1 MKKRNMNKLKKG
13 FVMIPNALF
22 YDNRVSND
30 AKVLFCYIKSL
41 SANYRNLRNSNLCL
55 KLGISINTLQKAKKE
70 LTENGYLVVHRLS
83 SANKYS
89 LMLPRD
95 YPKTTQS
102 DYPKTTQP
110 DYTKSTQPDYPNF
123 GYHYKSKTN
132 SSNNSSSKGFKKLKG
147 FKDEWFL
154 LL

>member
-1 MKKRNMNKLKKG
+1 MNKLKKG

-70 LTENGYLVVHRLS
+70 LLENGYLIVHRLS

-95 YPKTTQS
+95 YPKTTKS
-102 DYPKTTQP
+102 DCPK
-110 DYTKSTQPDYPNF
+110 SAQPDYPNF
-123 GYHYKSKTN
+123 GYHYKSKTIN
-132 SSNNSSSKGFKKLKG
+132 SNNSSSKGFKKLKG
-147 FKDEWFL
+147 FKDE
-154 LL
+154 

>member
-1 MKKRNMNKLKKG
+1 MNKLKKG

-55 KLGISINTLQKAKKE
+55 KLQKAKKE
-70 LTENGYLVVHRLS
+70 LLENGYLVVHRLS

-95 YPKTTQS
+95 YPKSTQS
-102 DYPKTTQP
+102 DYP
-110 DYTKSTQPDYPNF
+110 KSTQPDYPKF
-123 GYHYKSKTN
+123 GYHYKSN
-132 SSNNSSSKGFKKLKG
+132 NNNSNNNNSKGFKKLKG
-147 FKDEWFL
+147 FKDE
-154 LL
+154 